1 MFVVYYDGKAVSSS
15 ENPHF
20 AMSKATLEQAVN
32 SADRF
37 SFTLPAN
44 HPYRDL
50 PEPRQGIV
58 RIKNNGQTVF
68 VGDVVEV
75 KTSFDNSR
83 TFECQGCLAWLNDV
97 CNTKTTEQ
105 TTVSSTFTQRLE
117 IYNSLCDSKRKIV
130 RGNCENKPNAV
141 VRIFT
146 PDSFITIF
154 EYFSTL
160 ISQKGGMMLPR
171 YSGDTV
177 VLDYVETSS
186 RKSNQKIAFGTN
198 LLNLDDFLSA
208 AGTATAI
215 YPTGKDGIT
224 IGSVSADG
232 KDYVVN
238 DALYSRYGMIAKPMQ
253 FEAETKAELLTQ
265 AKAVANL
272 YAVLNH
278 SLELTA
284 FDLSVAHVDIDS
296 ISVGDNVEVISPPH
310 GLNTEMLCTSKTTD
324 FVDPAQS
331 KITLGKSAK
340 TMSGIV
346 SMGDRPETSSE
357 LVHDF
362 TQPVQFKDSV
372 STFGEVEV
380 FGSTPHVDFHFG
392 NSNTDYTSR
401 IIENEQGVLNILAP
415 NGLKLNNKRVDNQSV
430 TLTVKTDEIIKDGIK
445 TYIDRITDVSYTAK
459 YNELLGAV
467 FVRIYGKINY
477 AMSAGYGYKLFD
489 IGSKLPDSNVALSVK
504 IGTDDE
510 KAITKKAAAYAKRNG
525 ANGAIYIQ
533 PLDSDLNGYDVYI
546 TGFWFV

>member
-1 MFVVYYDGKAVSSS
+1 MFVVYYDGKAISASG
-15 ENPHF
+15 NPHF

-253 FEAETKAELLTQ
+253 FEAETKAELLSQ
-265 AKAVANL
+265 AKSVANL

-284 FDLSVAHVDIDS
+284 FDLSIAHVDIDS

-310 GLNTEMLCTSKTTD
+310 GLHTEMLCTAKTTD

-346 SMGDRPETSSE
+346 SMGGRPETSSE

-380 FGSTPHVDFHFG
+380 FGNTPHIDFHFG

-401 IIENEQGVLNILAP
+401 IIENATGEIDILAP

-430 TLTVKTDEIIKDGIK
+430 TLTANT
-445 TYIDRITDVSYTAK
+445 DRITDVSYTAK

-467 FVRIYGKINY
+467 FVRIYGKISA
-477 AMSAGYGYKLFD
+477 AMSAGYGYTLFD
-489 IGSKLPDSNVALSVK
+489 IGSNLPNSNVALSVK
-504 IGTDDE
+504 IGTDDSA
-510 KAITKKAAAYAKRNG
+510 AITKKASAYAKSS
-525 ANGAIYIQ
+525 GAINIQ
-533 PLDSDLNGYDVYI
+533 PLDGDLNGYDVYI

>member
-1 MFVVYYDGKAVSSS
+1 MFVVYYDGKAISAS

-105 TTVSSTFTQRLE
+105 TTVSSTFTKRLE

-130 RGNCENKPNAV
+130 RGNCENRPNAV

-253 FEAETKAELLTQ
+253 FEAETKAELLSQ
-265 AKAVANL
+265 AKSVANL

-380 FGSTPHVDFHFG
+380 FGNTPHIDFHFG
-392 NSNTDYTSR
+392 NSNADYTSR
-401 IIENEQGVLNILAP
+401 IIENATGAIDILAP
-415 NGLKLNNKRVDNQSV
+415 NGIKLNGSNLKYDDTAIKNRLTAIEKKENV
-430 TLTVKTDEIIKDGIK
+430 TLTANA
-445 TYIDRITDVSYTAK
+445 DRISNVSYTAK
-459 YNELLGAV
+459 YSELLGAV
-467 FVRIYGKINY
+467 FVRIYGKISADLN
-477 AMSAGYGYKLFD
+477 AGYDYDLFT
-489 IGSKLPDSNVALSVK
+489 IGSKVPDSNAALSVK
-504 IGTDDE
+504 CAKNAMALAKTSDKGS
-510 KAITKKAAAYAKRNG
+510 AIQ
-525 ANGAIYIQ
+525 IC
-533 PLDSDLNGYDVYI
+533 PLESGINGYDVYI

>member
-1 MFVVYYDGKAVSSS
+1 MFVVYYDGKAISAS

-105 TTVSSTFTQRLE
+105 TTVSSTFTRRLE

-130 RGNCENKPNAV
+130 RGNCENRPNAV

-177 VLDYVETSS
+177 ILDYVETSS

-232 KDYVVN
+232 KDYIVN

-253 FEAETKAELLTQ
+253 FEAETKAELLSQ

-272 YAVLNH
+272 YAVINH

-284 FDLSVAHVDIDS
+284 FDLSIAHVDIDS

-310 GLNTEMLCTSKTTD
+310 GLNTEMLCTAKTTD

-380 FGSTPHVDFHFG
+380 FGNTPHIDFHFG

-401 IIENEQGVLNILAP
+401 IIENTSGILDMKSP
-415 NGLKLNNKRVDNQSV
+415 NGFCVNGKRVDNQSV
-430 TLTVKTDEIIKDGIK
+430 TLTANT
-445 TYIDRITDVSYTAK
+445 DRITDVSYTAK

-467 FVRIYGKINY
+467 FVRIFGKININFE
-477 AMSAGYGYKLFD
+477 MTAGYGYTLFN
-489 IGSKLPDSNVALSVK
+489 IGSHLPNSNAALSVK
-504 IGTDDE
+504 IGTDGTDDD
-510 KAITKKAAAYAKRNG
+510 KPITQKAAAYAKTS
-525 ANGAIYIQ
+525 GAINIQ
-533 PLDSDLNGYDVYI
+533 PLDGDLKGYDVYI

>member
-1 MFVVYYDGKAVSSS
+1 MFVVYYDGKAISSS

-50 PEPRQGIV
+50 PQPRQGIV

-105 TTVSSTFTQRLE
+105 TTVSSTFARRLE

-130 RGNCENKPNAV
+130 RGNCENRPNAV

-232 KDYVVN
+232 KDYIVN

-253 FEAETKAELLTQ
+253 FEAETKAELLSQ
-265 AKAVANL
+265 AKSVANL

-372 STFGEVEV
+372 STFGEVEI
-380 FGSTPHVDFHFG
+380 FGNTPHVDFHFG

-401 IIENEQGVLNILAP
+401 IIENSTGAIDILAP

-430 TLTVKTDEIIKDGIK
+430 TLTANTN
-445 TYIDRITDVSYTAK
+445 RITNVAYTAK
-459 YNELLGAV
+459 YSELLGAV
-467 FVRIYGKINY
+467 FVRIYGNINF
-477 AMSAGYGYKLFD
+477 AMTAGYGYTLFN
-489 IGSKLPDSNVALSVK
+489 IGSHLPNSNAVLSVK
-504 IGTDDE
+504 IGTDDNT
-510 KAITKKAAAYAKRNG
+510 AITKKAAAYAKSNG
-525 ANGAIYIQ
+525 TINIQ
-533 PLDSDLNGYDVYI
+533 PLDGDLNGYDVYI

>member
-1 MFVVYYDGKAVSSS
+1 MFVVYYDGKAISSS

-105 TTVSSTFTQRLE
+105 TTVSSTFAQRLE

-253 FEAETKAELLTQ
+253 FEAETKAELLSQ
-265 AKAVANL
+265 AKSVANL

-296 ISVGDNVEVISPPH
+296 ISVGDNVAVISPPH
-310 GLNTEMLCTSKTTD
+310 GLNTEMLCTAKTTD

-380 FGSTPHVDFHFG
+380 FGNTPHVDFHFG

-401 IIENEQGVLNILAP
+401 IIENATGAIDILAP

-430 TLTVKTDEIIKDGIK
+430 TLTANT
-445 TYIDRITDVSYTAK
+445 DRITDVSYTAK

-467 FVRIYGKINY
+467 FVRIYGKININF
-477 AMSAGYGYKLFD
+477 AMTAGYGYKLFD
-489 IGSKLPDSNVALSVK
+489 IGSKLPNSNVALSVK

-510 KAITKKAAAYAKRNG
+510 TAITQKAAAYAKSS
-525 ANGAIYIQ
+525 GAINIQ
-533 PLDSDLNGYDVYI
+533 PLDGDLKGYDVYI

>member
-1 MFVVYYDGKAVSSS
+1 MFVVYYDGKAISSS

-253 FEAETKAELLTQ
+253 FEAETKAELLSQ
-265 AKAVANL
+265 AKSVANL

-284 FDLSVAHVDIDS
+284 FDLSIAHVDIDS
-296 ISVGDNVEVISPPH
+296 ISVGDNVEVVSPPH
-310 GLNTEMLCTSKTTD
+310 GLHTEMLCTAKTTD

-380 FGSTPHVDFHFG
+380 FGNTPHVDFHFG

-401 IIENEQGVLNILAP
+401 IIENATGAIDILAP

-430 TLTVKTDEIIKDGIK
+430 TLTANT
-445 TYIDRITDVSYTAK
+445 DRITNVSYTAK

-467 FVRIYGKINY
+467 FVRIYGKIS
-477 AMSAGYGYKLFD
+477 AEMSAGYGYTLFD
-489 IGSKLPDSNVALSVK
+489 IGSRLPNSNVALSVK
-504 IGTDDE
+504 IGTDDAA
-510 KAITKKAAAYAKRNG
+510 AITKKAAAYAK
-525 ANGAIYIQ
+525 ASGAINIQ
-533 PLDSDLNGYDVYI
+533 PLDGDLNGYDVYI
-546 TGFWFV
+546 TGFWFVEEAK

>member
-1 MFVVYYDGKAVSSS
+1 MYVVYYDGKAISSS

-20 AMSKATLEQAVN
+20 AMSKASLEQAVN
-32 SADRF
+32 SADKF

-50 PEPRQGIV
+50 PQPRQGIV

-105 TTVSSTFTQRLE
+105 TTVSSTFTRRLE

-130 RGNCENKPNAV
+130 RGNCENRPNAV

-232 KDYVVN
+232 KDYIVN

-253 FEAETKAELLTQ
+253 FEAETKAELLSQ
-265 AKAVANL
+265 AKSVANL

-284 FDLSVAHVDIDS
+284 FDLSIAHVDIDS

-310 GLNTEMLCTSKTTD
+310 GLNTEMLCTAKTTD

-346 SMGDRPETSSE
+346 SMGERPETSSE

-380 FGSTPHVDFHFG
+380 FGNTPHVDFHFG

-401 IIENEQGVLNILAP
+401 IIENASGILDMKSP
-415 NGLKLNNKRVDNQSV
+415 NGFCVNGKRVDNQSV

-445 TYIDRITDVSYTAK
+445 TYIDRITNVSYTAK

-467 FVRIYGKINY
+467 FVRIYGTIN
-477 AMSAGYGYKLFD
+477 AEMNTGYDYDLFT
-489 IGSKLPDSNVALSVK
+489 IGSRVPDSNAALSVK
-504 IGTDDE
+504 CAKNAMAVAKTSSNGS
-510 KAITKKAAAYAKRNG
+510 AIQIR
-525 ANGAIYIQ
+525 
-533 PLDSDLNGYDVYI
+533 PLESGINGYDVYI

>member
-1 MFVVYYDGKAVSSS
+1 MFVVYYDGKAISSS

-105 TTVSSTFTQRLE
+105 TTVSSTFAQRLE

-224 IGSVSADG
+224 IGSVTADG

-265 AKAVANL
+265 AKSVANL

-284 FDLSVAHVDIDS
+284 FDLSIAHVDIDS

-310 GLNTEMLCTSKTTD
+310 GLNTEMLCTAKTTD

-380 FGSTPHVDFHFG
+380 FGSTPHIDFHFG
-392 NSNTDYTSR
+392 NSDTDYTSR
-401 IIENEQGVLNILAP
+401 IIENATGEIDILAP

-430 TLTVKTDEIIKDGIK
+430 TLTANT
-445 TYIDRITDVSYTAK
+445 DRITNVSYTAK

-467 FVRIYGKINY
+467 FVRIYGKININFE
-477 AMSAGYGYKLFD
+477 MTAGYGYTLFD
-489 IGSKLPDSNVALSVK
+489 IGSKLPNSNVALSVK

-510 KAITKKAAAYAKRNG
+510 SAITQKASASAK
-525 ANGAIYIQ
+525 ATGAINIQ
-533 PLDSDLNGYDVYI
+533 PLDGDLKGYDVYI

>member
-1 MFVVYYDGKAVSSS
+1 MYVVYYDGKAISAS

-105 TTVSSTFTQRLE
+105 TTVSSTFAQRLE

-232 KDYVVN
+232 KDYIVN

-253 FEAETKAELLTQ
+253 FEAETKAELLSQ
-265 AKAVANL
+265 AKSVANL

-310 GLNTEMLCTSKTTD
+310 GLNTEMLCTAKTTD

-346 SMGDRPETSSE
+346 SMGGRPETSSE

-380 FGSTPHVDFHFG
+380 FGNTPHVDFHFG
-392 NSNTDYTSR
+392 NSNSDYTSR
-401 IIENEQGVLNILAP
+401 IIENSAGAIDILAP

-430 TLTVKTDEIIKDGIK
+430 TLTANT
-445 TYIDRITDVSYTAK
+445 DRITDVSYTAK

-467 FVRIYGKINY
+467 FVRIFGKININFE
-477 AMSAGYGYKLFD
+477 MTAGYGYTLFN
-489 IGSKLPDSNVALSVK
+489 IGSHLPNSNAALSVK
-504 IGTDDE
+504 IGTDGTDDD
-510 KAITKKAAAYAKRNG
+510 KPITQKAAAYAKTS
-525 ANGAIYIQ
+525 GAINIQ
-533 PLDSDLNGYDVYI
+533 PLDGDLKGYDVYI

>member
-1 MFVVYYDGKAVSSS
+1 
-15 ENPHF
+15 
-20 AMSKATLEQAVN
+20 
-32 SADRF
+32 
-37 SFTLPAN
+37 
-44 HPYRDL
+44 
-50 PEPRQGIV
+50 
-58 RIKNNGQTVF
+58 
-68 VGDVVEV
+68 
-75 KTSFDNSR
+75 
-83 TFECQGCLAWLNDV
+83 
-97 CNTKTTEQ
+97 
-105 TTVSSTFTQRLE
+105 
-117 IYNSLCDSKRKIV
+117 
-130 RGNCENKPNAV
+130 
-141 VRIFT
+141 
-146 PDSFITIF
+146 
-154 EYFSTL
+154 
-160 ISQKGGMMLPR
+160 MLPR

-238 DALYSRYGMIAKPMQ
+238 DTLYSRYGMIAKPMQ
-253 FEAETKAELLTQ
+253 CEAETKAELLSQ

-284 FDLSVAHVDIDS
+284 FDLSIAHVDIDS

-310 GLNTEMLCTSKTTD
+310 GLHTEMLCTAKTTD

-380 FGSTPHVDFHFG
+380 FGNTPHVDFHFG

-401 IIENEQGVLNILAP
+401 IIENSAGAIDILAP

-430 TLTVKTDEIIKDGIK
+430 TLTANT
-445 TYIDRITDVSYTAK
+445 DRITNVSYTAK

-467 FVRIYGKINY
+467 FVRIYGKINKNF
-477 AMSAGYGYKLFD
+477 AMTAGYGYTLFD
-489 IGSKLPDSNVALSVK
+489 IGSKLPNSNVALSVK

-510 KAITKKAAAYAKRNG
+510 SATTQKAAAYAKST
-525 ANGAIYIQ
+525 GAINIQ
-533 PLDSDLNGYDVYI
+533 PLDGDLKGYDVYI

>member
-1 MFVVYYDGKAVSSS
+1 MFVVYYDGKAISAS

-105 TTVSSTFTQRLE
+105 TTVSSTFAKRLE

-130 RGNCENKPNAV
+130 RGNCENRPNAV

-232 KDYVVN
+232 KDYIVN

-253 FEAETKAELLTQ
+253 FEAETKAELLSQ

-272 YAVLNH
+272 YAVINH

-296 ISVGDNVEVISPPH
+296 ISVGDNVAVISPPH
-310 GLNTEMLCTSKTTD
+310 GLNTEMLCTAKTTD

-362 TQPVQFKDSV
+362 TKPVQFMNSV
-372 STFGEVEV
+372 STYGEVEV
-380 FGSTPHVDFHFG
+380 YGNTPHVDFHFS
-392 NSNTDYTSR
+392 NSNADYTSR
-401 IIENEQGVLNILAP
+401 IIENAAGAIDMLAP
-415 NGLKLNNKRVDNQSV
+415 NGLKLNGKRVDNQSV
-430 TLTVKTDEIIKDGIK
+430 TLTPYTDEIIKDGIT

-467 FVRIYGKINY
+467 FVRIFCKIKIDFVMTAGK
-477 AMSAGYGYKLFD
+477 GYTLFN
-489 IGSKLPDSNVALSVK
+489 IGSKLPNSNVALSVK
-504 IGTDDE
+504 IGTDDDE
-510 KAITKKAAAYAKRNG
+510 AITKKAAAYAKTS
-525 ANGAIYIQ
+525 GAINIQ
-533 PLDSDLNGYDVYI
+533 PLDGDLKGYDVYI

>member
-1 MFVVYYDGKAVSSS
+1 MFVVYYDGKAISAS

-105 TTVSSTFTQRLE
+105 TTVSSTFARRLE

-232 KDYVVN
+232 KDYIVN

-253 FEAETKAELLTQ
+253 FEAETKSELLTQ
-265 AKAVANL
+265 AKTVANL

-284 FDLSVAHVDIDS
+284 FDLSIAHVDIDS

-310 GLNTEMLCTSKTTD
+310 GLHTEMLCTAKTTD

-380 FGSTPHVDFHFG
+380 FGNTPHVDFHFG

-401 IIENEQGVLNILAP
+401 IIENSTGAIDILAP

-430 TLTVKTDEIIKDGIK
+430 TLTANT
-445 TYIDRITDVSYTAK
+445 DRITNVSYTAK

-467 FVRIYGKINY
+467 FVRIYGKININFE
-477 AMSAGYGYKLFD
+477 MSAGYGYTLFD
-489 IGSKLPDSNVALSVK
+489 IGSRVPNSNVALSVK

-510 KAITKKAAAYAKRNG
+510 SAITQKAAAYAKTS
-525 ANGAIYIQ
+525 GAINIQ
-533 PLDSDLNGYDVYI
+533 PLDGDLKGYDVYI

>member
-1 MFVVYYDGKAVSSS
+1 MFVVYYDGKAISSS

-50 PEPRQGIV
+50 PQPRQGIV

-105 TTVSSTFTQRLE
+105 TTVSITFTQRLE

-130 RGNCENKPNAV
+130 RGNCENRPNAV

-177 VLDYVETSS
+177 ILDYVETSS

-232 KDYVVN
+232 KDYIVN
-238 DALYSRYGMIAKPMQ
+238 DALYKRYGMIAKPMQ
-253 FEAETKAELLTQ
+253 FEAETKAELLSQ

-272 YAVLNH
+272 YAVINH

-310 GLNTEMLCTSKTTD
+310 GLNTEMLCTAKTTD

-401 IIENEQGVLNILAP
+401 IIENSTGAIDILAP

-430 TLTVKTDEIIKDGIK
+430 TLTANT
-445 TYIDRITDVSYTAK
+445 DRITNVSYTAK
-459 YNELLGAV
+459 YSELLGAV
-467 FVRIYGKINY
+467 FVRIYGKININFE
-477 AMSAGYGYKLFD
+477 MTAGYGYTLFD
-489 IGSKLPDSNVALSVK
+489 IGSKLPNSNAALSVK
-504 IGTDDE
+504 IGTDGTDHDE
-510 KAITKKAAAYAKRNG
+510 AITKKAAAYAKST
-525 ANGAIYIQ
+525 GAINIQ
-533 PLDSDLNGYDVYI
+533 PLDGDLKGYDVYI

>member
-1 MFVVYYDGKAVSSS
+1 MYAVYYDGKAISSS

-105 TTVSSTFTQRLE
+105 TTVSSTFAQRLE

-130 RGNCENKPNAV
+130 RGNCENRPNAV

-232 KDYVVN
+232 KDYIVN

-284 FDLSVAHVDIDS
+284 FDLSIAHVDIDS

-380 FGSTPHVDFHFG
+380 FGNTPHVDFHFG
-392 NSNTDYTSR
+392 NSNADYTSR
-401 IIENEQGVLNILAP
+401 IIENAAGAIEILAP

-430 TLTVKTDEIIKDGIK
+430 TLTANA
-445 TYIDRITDVSYTAK
+445 DRITDVSYTAK

-467 FVRIYGKINY
+467 FVRIYGKININFE
-477 AMSAGYGYKLFD
+477 MTAGYGYTLFD
-489 IGSKLPDSNVALSVK
+489 IGSKLPNSNVALSVK

-510 KAITKKAAAYAKRNG
+510 TAITKKASAYAKSS
-525 ANGAIYIQ
+525 GAINIQ
-533 PLDSDLNGYDVYI
+533 PLDGDLKGYDVYI